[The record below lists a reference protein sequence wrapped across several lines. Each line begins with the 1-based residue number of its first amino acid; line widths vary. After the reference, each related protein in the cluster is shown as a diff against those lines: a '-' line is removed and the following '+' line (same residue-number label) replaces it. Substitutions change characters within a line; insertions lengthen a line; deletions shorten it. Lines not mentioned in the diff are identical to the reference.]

1 MIMLNRDTVVPL
13 YHQLSEILKEQ
24 IQSGEIPAGAKLPS
38 ERELMELYHLSRN
51 TVRQA
56 IDILV
61 KDGFVYQDHG
71 KGNYSIGPFLNIQY
85 RIDTFVEHNEFL
97 RRVGSVPSYKNL
109 GTDELVAP
117 DEVRKALRLGPKEIV
132 VCFTK
137 LFYANDEP
145 AILTLDYLPRK
156 LLGEHYDRTGS
167 GDAYLSLLEDINGR
181 MVKFTLSDILAMNA
195 TPKIAQYL
203 NLPAGSSILLF
214 QETFLDPSKNVPLG
228 FACNYYHP
236 NIHFRILRHRLNP

>member
-1 MIMLNRDTVVPL
+1 MKILDRDTVVPL

-38 ERELMELYHLSRN
+38 ERELMDKYHLSRN
-51 TVRQA
+51 TVRQG
-56 IDILV
+56 IEILV
-61 KDGFVYQDHG
+61 RDGFVYQDHG

-85 RIDTFVEHNEFL
+85 RIDTFVEHSEFL
-97 RRVGSVPSYKNL
+97 RRVGSTPSYKNF

-117 DEVRKALRLGPKEIV
+117 EDVRKALRLGEDDVV

-137 LFYANDEP
+137 LFYANNEP

-167 GDAYLSLLEDINGR
+167 GDAYIHMLEAVNGR
-181 MVKFTLSDILAMNA
+181 MVKFTLSDIVAA
-195 TPKIAQYL
+195 STSQEIAQYL
-203 NLPAGSSILLF
+203 NLPPGSPILLF
-214 QETFLDPSKNVPLG
+214 QETFLDPSKNIPLG

-236 NIHFRILRHRLNP
+236 NIHFRILRHRLSQ